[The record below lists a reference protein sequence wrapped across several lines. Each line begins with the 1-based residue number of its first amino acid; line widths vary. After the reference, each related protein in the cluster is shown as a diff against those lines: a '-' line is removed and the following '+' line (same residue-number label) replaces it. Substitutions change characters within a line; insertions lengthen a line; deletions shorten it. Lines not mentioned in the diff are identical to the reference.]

1 MSRDGP
7 YDRYDRRDRYDR
19 YDDRR
24 RDDRY
29 DHRDRYDARSREDGD
44 DARGRGRP
52 SDWDRRRRGGRD
64 DDDGRDERA
73 FERGRSSERY
83 DAHDRGRWRDE
94 RGERRFG
101 GREDQRLGARG
112 RGSPPPSGER
122 RGDGSRERY
131 GREDDRYR
139 ERDRGYAPPS
149 SSAPP
154 PRFGALPRRPDQRST
169 ETREALASRWL
180 EQNANNQRRVSDAT
194 MEKLKREI
202 VIGNLVSGQIGA
214 TILCE
219 LLNDLLKKVV
229 PEACQAVGNLP
240 PVLSIV
246 MDAGQRYAHLQLR
259 SPALAT
265 AALGLDQMHVLG
277 RPVHINR
284 PDGYFENQ
292 EEPRS
297 ILDVAHVLPAPTK
310 VQDVYA
316 ALGDKKNSEQAKL
329 DALERAK
336 KIQQAL
342 SAAVDARNER
352 EAMAPQ
358 KSPTAYLRLRNMV
371 DVKVLLSARER
382 KELRYDIE
390 DECGKCGKV
399 IRVIVLTPSNEDV
412 DAQAPSEAYVR
423 FEDVRDAIKA
433 HAMMDGRKFGGRT
446 VESRYIDAEEF
457 EEIERRKNLQQS
469 S

>member
-1 MSRDGP
+1 M
-7 YDRYDRRDRYDR
+7 
-19 YDDRR
+19 
-24 RDDRY
+24 
-29 DHRDRYDARSREDGD
+29 
-44 DARGRGRP
+44 
-52 SDWDRRRRGGRD
+52 
-64 DDDGRDERA
+64 
-73 FERGRSSERY
+73 
-83 DAHDRGRWRDE
+83 
-94 RGERRFG
+94 
-101 GREDQRLGARG
+101 
-112 RGSPPPSGER
+112 
-122 RGDGSRERY
+122 
-131 GREDDRYR
+131 
-139 ERDRGYAPPS
+139 
-149 SSAPP
+149 
-154 PRFGALPRRPDQRST
+154 
-169 ETREALASRWL
+169 
-180 EQNANNQRRVSDAT
+180 SDAT

-214 TILCE
+214 TSLCE

-259 SPALAT
+259 SAALAT

-277 RPVHINR
+277 RPVHVNR

-292 EEPRS
+292 DEPRS

-316 ALGDKKNSEQAKL
+316 ALEDEKNSEEKTRL
-329 DALERAK
+329 DALEREK
-336 KIQQAL
+336 KIQQTL

-358 KSPTAYLRLRNMV
+358 KPPTAHLRLRNMV

-399 IRVIVLTPSNEDV
+399 IRVIVPTPSDEDV
-412 DAQAPSEAYVR
+412 AAQTPSEAYVR
-423 FEDVRDAIKA
+423 FEDTRDAEKA

-457 EEIERRKNLQQS
+457 DKVEKRKNLQA
-469 S
+469 